1 MRPMN
6 EEKIKI
12 ERRSIEEMSRVLAH
26 IDDEKLIRRFLE
38 SLLTPSELDEIG
50 SRWALVK
57 LIDSGM
63 SQRKIAGKL
72 RLSLCKITRG
82 SKELKK
88 QNSAFAAFIHRL
100 HEMQ

>member
-1 MRPMN
+1 MRLMN

-12 ERRSIEEMSRVLAH
+12 EKRSIEEISRVLAH
-26 IDDEKLIRRFLE
+26 TDDENLIRRFLE
-38 SLLTPSELDEIG
+38 SLLTPSELEEIG

-88 QNSAFAAFIHRL
+88 KNSAFAAFIHKL
-100 HEMQ
+100 KELK